1 MPEPGCCWTRSST
14 QRAVFGLR
22 QRRCIAARATLT
34 PPQFK
39 YDIFI
44 TPSVLSRR
52 TEAFP
57 VGGGWS
63 NTWVGVEVGQEVDVG
78 QEVVIH
84 QLVLSW

>member
-1 MPEPGCCWTRSST
+1 M
-14 QRAVFGLR
+14 
-22 QRRCIAARATLT
+22 AARATLT

-57 VGGGWS
+57 VGGGLEQQ
-63 NTWVGVEVGQEVDVG
+63 VGGG
-78 QEVVIH
+78 GGGTGGGH
-84 QLVLSW
+84 PSACPQLVNRTFMNY